1 MENPMDVR
9 NKVFIS
15 YAHEDDHIAS
25 DLKKHLTTRLRSE
38 ASVWIDTE
46 LQAGDKW
53 EATLNSALNSSN
65 CALLLLSVDF
75 LASEYITQ
83 HELPRILREGER
95 GLRIMPVL
103 VRDCSWANE
112 PSIGKLQ
119 LALPASEP
127 LSAMRERSRSEY
139 ESAIERICKN
149 VADQLGQ
156 LGKQSRVETT
166 KLVPDLLSSIKGLEL
181 LVAQHGG
188 DSSIVYRGKLEGRDV
203 AVKLMLNRQLGK
215 FTEQFTAALRLAK
228 ELEHHCFIPLLY
240 GKFEA
245 GSPAVLIL
253 PWIESRQLSEQI
265 ACNPPSIDRVAT
277 FMRRAAEALSS
288 LHDRGGLYGIMTTDN
303 VYVEE
308 QLEIIRFPAISIFGF
323 LSSRQGWSRFV
334 GDKPDAGTYLI
345 PEQFYGAPM
354 SAQSD
359 QYALGQLALE
369 MLCGAAPVTVNS
381 PADFERKRK
390 FFESPAKFVR
400 ETFPQIT
407 WPDDHSQLGEILFRM
422 LQPDPQDRWPLL
434 QDVVRE
440 LGNLEDEA
448 RAIAKTVYMDLET
461 SPDFFVDFYAR
472 FFDKCEGA
480 RKKFQGLD
488 MRAQAEKLKDAMI
501 AVLNFREGAEPTTL
515 HRYIAVHVK
524 VGVTIE
530 ELNAFEECLI
540 ESLNLRYP
548 DHKRKV
554 AAWSKLLPP
563 VMEYMRRSCT
573 TCRA

>member
-1 MENPMDVR
+1 MDVR

-15 YAHEDDHIAS
+15 YAHEDDHVAG

-53 EATLNSALNSSN
+53 EATLNGALNSSN

-75 LASEYITQ
+75 LSSEYIMQ

-103 VRDCSWANE
+103 VRDCAWTNE
-112 PSIGKLQ
+112 PSIAKLQ
-119 LALPASEP
+119 LALPPKEP

-139 ESAIERICKN
+139 ESAIECVCKI

-156 LGKQSRVETT
+156 LGKQSRGETI
-166 KLVPDLLSSIKGLEL
+166 KAVPDLLSSIDGLEL
-181 LVAQHGG
+181 LVALHGG

-203 AVKLMLNRQLGK
+203 AVKLMLNRSLSK
-215 FTEQFTAALRLAK
+215 FTDQFNAALDVARA
-228 ELEHHCFIPLLY
+228 LEHHCFIPLLY
-240 GKFEA
+240 SKFEP

-253 PWIESRQLSEQI
+253 PWVESRQLSEQI
-265 ACNPPSIDRVAT
+265 ASNPPSIDKVAC
-277 FMRRAAEALSS
+277 FLRRAAEALSL

-308 QLEIIRFPAISIFGF
+308 ELEIIRFPAISILGF
-323 LSSRQGWSRFV
+323 LSCRQGWNRFV
-334 GDKPDAGTYLI
+334 GDKPDAATYLI

-369 MLCGAAPVTVNS
+369 MLCGAPPVTVNS
-381 PADFERKRK
+381 PADFENKRK
-390 FFESPAKFVR
+390 FFESPAEFVR
-400 ETFPQIT
+400 ATFPQAT
-407 WPDDHSQLGEILFRM
+407 WPDDHPKLGEILFRM
-422 LQPDPQDRWPLL
+422 LEPNPRDRWPRL

-440 LGNLEDEA
+440 LGNLEEEA
-448 RAIAKTVYMDLET
+448 RALAKTVYMDLET

-488 MRAQAEKLKDAMI
+488 MKAQAEKLRDAMI

-515 HRYIAVHVK
+515 HGYIDVHVK

-530 ELNAFEECLI
+530 ELKAFEECLL
-540 ESLNLRYP
+540 ESLKLRYP
-548 DHKRKV
+548 DHKKKV

-563 VMEYMRRSCT
+563 VMEYMRRNCT
-573 TCRA
+573 TARA

>member
-1 MENPMDVR
+1 MDVR

-15 YAHEDDHIAS
+15 YAHEDDHVAG
-25 DLKKHLTTRLRSE
+25 DLRKHLTTRLRSE

-46 LQAGDKW
+46 LKAGDKW
-53 EATLNSALNSSN
+53 EATLNGALNSSN

-75 LASEYITQ
+75 LSSEYIMQ

-103 VRDCSWANE
+103 VRDCAWANE
-112 PSIGKLQ
+112 PSIAKLQ
-119 LALPASEP
+119 LALPPKEP
-127 LSAMRERSRSEY
+127 LSAMMERSKSEY
-139 ESAIERICKN
+139 ESAIESVCKI

-156 LGKQSRVETT
+156 LGKQSRGETI
-166 KLVPDLLSSIKGLEL
+166 KAVPELLSSIDGLEL
-181 LVAQHGG
+181 LVALHGG

-203 AVKLMLNRQLGK
+203 AVKLMLNRSLSK
-215 FTEQFTAALRLAK
+215 FTDQFNAALGLAR

-240 GKFEA
+240 SKFES

-253 PWIESRQLSEQI
+253 PWVDSRQLSEQI
-265 ACNPPSIDRVAT
+265 ASNPPSIDKAAC
-277 FMRRAAEALSS
+277 FLRRAAEALSL

-308 QLEIIRFPAISIFGF
+308 ELEIIRFPAISILGF
-323 LSSRQGWSRFV
+323 LSGRQGWNRFV
-334 GDKPDAGTYLI
+334 GDKPDAATYLI

-354 SAQSD
+354 SAKSD
-359 QYALGQLALE
+359 QYALAQLALE
-369 MLCGAAPVTVNS
+369 MLCGAPPVAVNS
-381 PADFERKRK
+381 PADFEKKRR
-390 FFESPAKFVR
+390 FFESPEEFVR
-400 ETFPQIT
+400 ETFPQAT
-407 WPDDHSQLGEILFRM
+407 WPDDHPKLGEVLFRM
-422 LQPDPQDRWPLL
+422 LQPDPRDRWPRL

-440 LGNLEDEA
+440 LGNLEEEA
-448 RAIAKTVYMDLET
+448 RALAKTVYMDLET

-480 RKKFQGLD
+480 RKKFHGLD
-488 MRAQAEKLKDAMI
+488 MKAQAEKLKDAMI

-515 HRYIAVHVK
+515 HGYIAVHVK

-540 ESLNLRYP
+540 ECLKLRYP
-548 DHKRKV
+548 DHKKKV

-563 VMEYMRRSCT
+563 VMEYMRRNCT
-573 TCRA
+573 IARA

>member
-1 MENPMDVR
+1 MDVR

-15 YAHEDDHIAS
+15 YAREDDHVAN
-25 DLKKHLTTRLRSE
+25 DLQKHLTTRLRSE
-38 ASVWIDTE
+38 ASVWIDKE

-53 EATLNSALNSSN
+53 EATLNSALQSSN

-75 LASEYITQ
+75 LCSDYITQ

-119 LALPASEP
+119 LVLPPNEP
-127 LSAMRERSRSEY
+127 LSAMRERSRSDY
-139 ESAIERICKN
+139 EKALECVCKI

-156 LGKQSRVETT
+156 LGKQSRVETIRP
-166 KLVPDLLSSIKGLEL
+166 VEELLSSIKGLEL
-181 LVAQHGG
+181 LAAKHGG
-188 DSSIVYRGKLEGRDV
+188 DSSIVYKGKLEERDV
-203 AVKLMLNRQLGK
+203 AVKLMLNRHLSK
-215 FTEQFTAALRLAK
+215 FTNQFTAALDLARD
-228 ELEHHCFIPLLY
+228 LEHHCFIPLLY
-240 GKFEA
+240 SKYEA

-253 PWIESRQLSEQI
+253 PWIESRQLFEQI
-265 ACNPPSIDRVAT
+265 TCNPPSIDRVAT

-308 QLEIIRFPAISIFGF
+308 ALDIIRFPAISIFGF
-323 LSSRQGWSRFV
+323 LSCRQDWNKFV
-334 GDKPDAGTYLI
+334 GDKPDAATYLI
-345 PEQFYGAPM
+345 PEQFYGRPM

-369 MLCGAAPVTVNS
+369 MLCGAAPVTVNG

-390 FFESPAKFVR
+390 FFESPAEFIR
-400 ETFPQIT
+400 ETFPQAT
-407 WPDDHSQLGEILFRM
+407 WPDDHPKLAEILFRM
-422 LQPDPQDRWPLL
+422 LQPDPQDRWPGL
-434 QDVVRE
+434 QEVVRE
-440 LGNLEDEA
+440 LGNLEEEA

-461 SPDFFVDFYAR
+461 SADFFVDFYAR
-472 FFDKCEGA
+472 FFEKCEEA
-480 RKKFQGLD
+480 RRKFQGLD

-515 HRYIAVHVK
+515 HGYVAVHVK
-524 VGVTIE
+524 LGVTIE
-530 ELNAFEECLI
+530 ELNAFEECLV
-540 ESLNLRYP
+540 ESLKLRYP

-563 VMEYMRRSCT
+563 VMEYMRRTCT
-573 TCRA
+573 TARARL

>member
-1 MENPMDVR
+1 MDVR

-15 YAHEDDHIAS
+15 YAHEDDHIAN
-25 DLKKHLTTRLRSE
+25 DLKKHLTTRLRSD

-53 EATLNSALNSSN
+53 EAKLNNALKSSN

-75 LASEYITQ
+75 LCSNYIMQ

-103 VRDCSWANE
+103 VRDCSWTNE

-119 LALPASEP
+119 LVLPPNEP
-127 LSAMRERSRSEY
+127 LSAMRERSPSEY
-139 ESAIERICKN
+139 EKAIECVCKI

-156 LGKQSRVETT
+156 LGKQSRGKTIKPVEE
-166 KLVPDLLSSIKGLEL
+166 LLSSIEGLEL
-181 LVAQHGG
+181 LAAKHGG
-188 DSSIVYRGKLEGRDV
+188 DSSIVYKGKLEGRDV
-203 AVKLMLNRQLGK
+203 AVKLMLNRHLSK
-215 FTEQFTAALRLAK
+215 FTDQFTAALGLAR

-253 PWIESRQLSEQI
+253 PWIESRQLFEQI
-265 ACNPPSIDRVAT
+265 TSNPPSIDKVAS

-303 VYVEE
+303 VYVEDA
-308 QLEIIRFPAISIFGF
+308 LDIIRFPAISIFGF
-323 LSSRQGWSRFV
+323 LSCRQDWNQFV

-345 PEQFYGAPM
+345 PEQFYGGRM

-369 MLCGAAPVTVNS
+369 MLCGAPPVTVNS

-400 ETFPQIT
+400 ETFPQAT
-407 WPDDHSQLGEILFRM
+407 WPDDHPKLAEILFRM
-422 LQPDPQDRWPLL
+422 LQPDPRDRWPRL

-440 LGNLEDEA
+440 LGNLEEEA
-448 RAIAKTVYMDLET
+448 RAIAKTVYMDLEA

-480 RKKFQGLD
+480 RRKFQGLD
-488 MRAQAEKLKDAMI
+488 MKAQAQKLRDAMI

-515 HRYIAVHVK
+515 YGYVAVHVK
-524 VGVTIE
+524 LGVTIE
-530 ELNAFEECLI
+530 ELNAFEECLV
-540 ESLNLRYP
+540 ESLKLRYP

-563 VMEYMRRSCT
+563 VMEYMKRTCT
-573 TCRA
+573 TGRA